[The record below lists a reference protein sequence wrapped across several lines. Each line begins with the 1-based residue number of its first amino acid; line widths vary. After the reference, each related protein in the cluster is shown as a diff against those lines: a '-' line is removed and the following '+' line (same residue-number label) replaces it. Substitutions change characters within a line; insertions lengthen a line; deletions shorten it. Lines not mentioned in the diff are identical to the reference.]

1 MIDVAESFVFPTYD
15 PESMA
20 GDIAIL
26 RLAEDVPAE
35 LATPITVMPQ
45 TLVPEVKPGAN
56 VRVLGWGL
64 LQEEGA
70 HQKEVRFTRCAQ
82 SCIKKDKKRKEEK
95 RGRGWQTSHGPPSP
109 LPLLLPITPPFSPCA
124 DSHFS

>member
-45 TLVPEVKPGAN
+45 ALVPEVKPGAN

-70 HQKEVRFTRCAQ
+70 HQKEVRLTPRAW
-82 SCIKKDKKRKEEK
+82 SCRRRKINGK
-95 RGRGWQTSHGPPSP
+95 WRGRGMVDVSWSWNTLASSP
-109 LPLLLPITPPFSPCA
+109 IPMC
-124 DSHFS
+124 